1 MSRES
6 PSLEPIPFLITP
18 PDSLGLG
25 GVGRQR
31 SGAGRKTRLS
41 NFGIAL
47 GAYLLRAEVCLGAA
61 SPKARILPPAAFAP
75 NARMLPPTFFFLL
88 STVTVKP
95 ILPIVGAGI
104 YDETRSGRAE
114 V

>member
-1 MSRES
+1 M
-6 PSLEPIPFLITP
+6 
-18 PDSLGLG
+18 
-25 GVGRQR
+25 
-31 SGAGRKTRLS
+31 
-41 NFGIAL
+41 
-47 GAYLLRAEVCLGAA
+47 RAEVCMGAA

-104 YDETRSGRAE
+104 YDSRLEISGEPKFWDVTLNDAAPPS
-114 V
+114 VPVASVAACDP